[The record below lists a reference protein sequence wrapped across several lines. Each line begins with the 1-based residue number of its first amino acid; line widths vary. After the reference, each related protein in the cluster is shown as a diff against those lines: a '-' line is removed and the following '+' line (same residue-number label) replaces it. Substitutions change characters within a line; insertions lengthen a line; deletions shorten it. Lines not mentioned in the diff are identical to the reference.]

1 MNREWHSG
9 ALFHWQPQAEPTQG
23 TLSITYISF
32 VMNTLTHP
40 YRIGF
45 ETIRAGGL
53 PAADAYATEA
63 QTTALLRRGADYR
76 RQRIGASDMVS
87 TEEGADMSGTS
98 RVTVNAW
105 IKSGRCIGVAHL
117 RRGFKMPKWQFE
129 PYIFPVI
136 QPLFE
141 SLGTTDGWQLLSFLE
156 TPHPALGDLTPRT
169 ALERGISAKTIVE
182 LAIAEGH

>member
-1 MNREWHSG
+1 MG
-9 ALFHWQPQAEPTQG
+9 AHLPWQQQTKPTQR
-23 TLSITYISF
+23 TLSVAF
-32 VMNTLTHP
+32 LPNDMNTLTQP
-40 YRIGF
+40 FPIAF
-45 ETIRAGGL
+45 ENIHAGRL

-76 RQRIGASDMVS
+76 RQRISATDMVS
-87 TEEGADMSGTS
+87 TEEAADMSGTS

-129 PYIFPVI
+129 PYVFPVI
-136 QPLFE
+136 PQLFQ

-156 TPHPALGDLTPRT
+156 TPHPALDDLTPRT
-169 ALERGISAKTIVE
+169 ALERGISATTIVE
-182 LAIAEGH
+182 LAAAEGH